1 MNSAGGM
8 LDRLKTMRRLAIL
21 LLIIALGYS
30 ISADPQSRH
39 CDYLYSKHSR
49 LTTMFDA
56 IHDLESEHEKFI
68 VDTSVRHDQGELSQ
82 AEKGELAGRMVLE
95 RISSV
100 ATVERAF
107 DRNRD
112 IVDQG
117 MSDETDSAIGGLRE
131 YASSLDVAEA
141 SRE

>member
-1 MNSAGGM
+1 MKSSSLIPACGTT
-8 LDRLKTMRRLAIL
+8 KESFRRL
-21 LLIIALGYS
+21 
-30 ISADPQSRH
+30 R
-39 CDYLYSKHSR
+39 R
-49 LTTMFDA
+49 
-56 IHDLESEHEKFI
+56 ESWRG
-68 VDTSVRHDQGELSQ
+68 VW
-82 AEKGELAGRMVLE
+82 LE

-117 MSDETDSAIGGLRE
+117 MSDEIDSAIGGLRE

-141 SRE
+141 SREEMLKLYALSDAIVKRSIEQSKSAMLSAGIELRESCSR